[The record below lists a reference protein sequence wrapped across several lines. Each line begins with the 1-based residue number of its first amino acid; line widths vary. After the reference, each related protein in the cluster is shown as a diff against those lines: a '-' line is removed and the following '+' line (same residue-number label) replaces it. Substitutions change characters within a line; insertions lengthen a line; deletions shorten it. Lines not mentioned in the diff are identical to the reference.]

1 MVYAIGVYWIMEFI
15 ETPIFTRE
23 IRRLL
28 SDDEYRR
35 MQIPLLLRP
44 DIGDLIQG
52 SGGLRKLRWR
62 IAGQGK
68 RGGLRVIY
76 YWVVPDSI

>member
-35 MQIPLLLRP
+35 MQIALLLRP